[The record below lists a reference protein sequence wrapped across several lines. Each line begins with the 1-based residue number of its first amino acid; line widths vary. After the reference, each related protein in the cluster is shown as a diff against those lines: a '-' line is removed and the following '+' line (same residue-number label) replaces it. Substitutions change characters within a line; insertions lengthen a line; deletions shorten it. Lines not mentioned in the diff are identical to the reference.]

1 MSQISKA
8 LAQFTQRYVALHA
21 QHQQPL
27 SYFCGRAE
35 QQSPCI
41 IGEVE
46 HGCAQWQ
53 AVPRAVANNVDFES
67 LSQALELA
75 LPIDYEDFFR
85 FQYAPPMAFR
95 SDFGQGELLQCWD
108 DEDFHMLK
116 ENLIGHVF
124 MKRQLNLPPTFFIG
138 VMDDETR
145 VLSMKPHQP
154 ELYLEILGQSDLIQV
169 ALSLHEFL
177 EQLEPRLTSS
187 QTVELNTAPQS
198 STELSWWDNMKIWL
212 YNKTR

>member
-8 LAQFTQRYVALHA
+8 LAEFTQRYVALHT
-21 QHQQPL
+21 QHQRPL
-27 SYFCGRAE
+27 SYYCGSMQ

-41 IGEVE
+41 IGDVQ
-46 HGCAQWQ
+46 HGHAEWQ
-53 AVPRAVANNVDFES
+53 AVPRASGMNADFES

-75 LPIDYEDFFR
+75 LPIDYEDFFS
-85 FQYAPPMAFR
+85 FQYAAPMAFNA
-95 SDFGQGELLQCWD
+95 DFGQGELLQCWD
-108 DEDFHMLK
+108 DEDFQMLK

-124 MKRQLNLPPTFFIG
+124 MKRQLGLPPTFFIG

-154 ELYLEILGQSDLIQV
+154 ELYLEILGQSELTQV

-177 EQLEPRLTSS
+177 EQLEPRLI
-187 QTVELNTAPQS
+187 QS
-198 STELSWWDNMKIWL
+198 KSIESKEESEPSIEFSWWDNIKVWL